1 MGELSMQFMNANP
14 LNVKSTQS
22 RSEETNTGARI
33 TKSGRL
39 FGVAADND
47 KYYLIEAAI
56 LDDGRKIISAKEVAE
71 DIRAI
76 KSSAASTGKP
86 FFNIQN
92 LCKIWF
98 GDNPEMWRHDLR
110 LVDEYEGVRYYEVMK
125 NGTEEA
131 VNKFFRE
138 NQIKTVN
145 WHDEVLEC
153 IKLNNMIRFTLNEIY
168 KYEPVLAKKFPE
180 NHTIQSTIRR
190 VLQTLRDEGYLAFV
204 DDNGSY
210 RITPKFLEKL
220 Y

>member
-1 MGELSMQFMNANP
+1 MGELSMQFMHANP

-33 TKSGRL
+33 TKNGRL

-56 LDDGRKIISAKEVAE
+56 LDDGRRIISAKEVAE

-98 GDNPEMWRHDLR
+98 GDNPEMWRHDLC

-131 VNKFFRE
+131 ANMFFRG
-138 NQIKTVN
+138 NQIKTIN
-145 WHDEVLEC
+145 WYDALKEY
-153 IKLNNMIRFTLNEIY
+153 IKLNNMIRFTLEDMY
-168 KYEPVLAKKFPE
+168 RFESELAKKFPE
-180 NHTIQSTIRR
+180 NHTIRSSIRR
-190 VLQTLRDEGYLAFV
+190 SLQALRDDGYLVFV